1 MYLVLSDYHFL
12 VDESES
18 MWVWQIVAVLMF
30 IRWEVDL
37 KASRALFDDSRLTS
51 LKYDNAYDDDNS

>member
-1 MYLVLSDYHFL
+1 MKVNP
-12 VDESES
+12 DEFGL
-18 MWVWQIVAVLMF
+18 IVAVLMF

-37 KASRALFDDSRLTS
+37 KASLALFDDSRLIS